1 MAESNGGNNNINIM
15 DYIEL
20 STSESDDD
28 VPLNVRIAN
37 RTGSSQPPAASQ
49 GEDPE
54 WVRSFTPA
62 KAESPKQ
69 EISDYSDEDFINL
82 TSQAVSEPASQGA
95 SQEPARKKKGGNGSW
110 RGATNSELTLVTAP
124 RLDDG
129 LALLQV
135 EENELNLSGDVG
147 AVGRV
152 KIDGSEALLDIK
164 GTLFR
169 GLPYACNSACVMAVT
184 ADDEARISA
193 VMNTAVLLKAERN
206 VFAEEDGAV
215 DGHTFND
222 GVDDGDG
229 SETNGEVRTANGN
242 GKRGGAKK
250 KARGN

>member
-1 MAESNGGNNNINIM
+1 MEENNRNNVNIM

-20 STSESDDD
+20 SSSESDDD

-37 RTGSSQPPAASQ
+37 RTGSTQAPAATE
-49 GEDPE
+49 GEDPD

-82 TSQAVSEPASQGA
+82 TSQPVSEPNFSQGASQDA
-95 SQEPARKKKGGNGSW
+95 SQEPARKKKNGNGNS
-110 RGATNSELTLVTAP
+110 RGPTKSELTLVTAP

-152 KIDGSEALLDIK
+152 KIDGSMALLDIK

-169 GLPYACNSACVMAVT
+169 GLPYVCNSACVMAVT

-193 VMNTAVLLKAERN
+193 VMNTAVLLKAEKN
-206 VFAEEDGAV
+206 VFAEGNGVV
-215 DGHTFND
+215 DGHTFED
-222 GVDDGDG
+222 GMNVDS
-229 SETNGEVRTANGN
+229 SEEMEGN
-242 GKRGGAKK
+242 GKKGGGVARKK
-250 KARGN
+250 NASSKK